1 MRTNWYHALTLMCGG
16 LNKPVIGA
24 GMDEQVLK
32 PGDRDYVGALASG
45 LEVLQAFDAD
55 HPRMTLSEVA
65 ARTDMDRAKARR
77 FLLTLHALGFVKRTG
92 RQFELTPRVL
102 QLGYAYQASNQ
113 YRAVIQ
119 QYLEDITAELGESS
133 SLAVLD
139 GDDVVYVVRS
149 AARHRLMAIT
159 LSVGTR
165 LPAAYTSMG
174 RVLLAQLPQNELE
187 IYIDRIQLE
196 RHTLSSITEKNV
208 LREEIDKA
216 RNLGYAVLDQE
227 LDLGL
232 RSVAV
237 PAYSASGE
245 LLGALN
251 ISTNAAR
258 VDMDTLLNVY
268 LPRLQI
274 VADRIRQAAR

>member
-1 MRTNWYHALTLMCGG
+1 
-16 LNKPVIGA
+16 
-24 GMDEQVLK
+24 MDEQTLK

-45 LEVLQAFDAD
+45 LEVLQAFDAE

-65 ARTDMDRAKARR
+65 VRTDMDRAKARR
-77 FLLTLHALGFVKRTG
+77 FLLTLHALGFVKRNG

-139 GDDVVYVVRS
+139 GQDVVYVVRS

-174 RVLLAQLPQNELE
+174 RVLLAQLSPSQLDEF
-187 IYIDRIQLE
+187 LE
-196 RHTLSSITEKNV
+196 RVSLERFTESSVTDKDR
-208 LREEIDKA
+208 LRAQIELA
-216 RNLGYAVLDQE
+216 RQQGYAVVDQE

-237 PAYSASGE
+237 PAFSGSGE

-258 VDMDTLLNVY
+258 VDMNTLKTVY
-268 LPRLQI
+268 LPRLQK
-274 VADRIRQAAR
+274 AAEAVSRATR

>member
-1 MRTNWYHALTLMCGG
+1 
-16 LNKPVIGA
+16 
-24 GMDEQVLK
+24 MDEQILK

-45 LEVLQAFDAD
+45 LDVLQAFDAE

-174 RVLLAQLPQNELE
+174 RVLLAQLPEAELTAFLDRVRLE
-187 IYIDRIQLE
+187 GFTESSVTDKEGLRAAIDRAREQGY
-196 RHTLSSITEKNV
+196 SIV
-208 LREEIDKA
+208 
-216 RNLGYAVLDQE
+216 DQE
-227 LDLGL
+227 LDSGL
-232 RSVAV
+232 RSAAV
-237 PAYSASGE
+237 PVFAGSGE
-245 LLGALN
+245 LLGAIN

-258 VDMDTLLNVY
+258 VDMETLLNVY
-268 LPRLQI
+268 LPRLQ
-274 VADRIRQAAR
+274 QAAEAVQRTTR

>member
-1 MRTNWYHALTLMCGG
+1 
-16 LNKPVIGA
+16 
-24 GMDEQVLK
+24 MDDQILK

-45 LEVLQAFDAD
+45 LEVLQAFDAE

-65 ARTDMDRAKARR
+65 ARTEMDRAKARR
-77 FLLTLHALGFVKRTG
+77 FLLTLHALGFVKRAG

-139 GDDVVYVVRS
+139 GDEVVYVVRS
-149 AARHRLMAIT
+149 AARHRLMAIN

-174 RVLLAQLPQNELE
+174 RVLLAQLSKEELKAF
-187 IYIDRIQLE
+187 LE
-196 RHTLSSITEKNV
+196 RVRLERFTESSI
-208 LREEIDKA
+208 IDKA
-216 RNLGYAVLDQE
+216 VLEGAIDEARERGYSVVDQE
-227 LDLGL
+227 LDSGL

-237 PAYSASGE
+237 PVFAGSGE
-245 LLGALN
+245 LLGAIN

-258 VDMDTLLNVY
+258 VDMETLLEVY
-268 LPRLQI
+268 LPRLQ
-274 VADRIRQAAR
+274 DAAEAVRRTTR

>member
-1 MRTNWYHALTLMCGG
+1 
-16 LNKPVIGA
+16 
-24 GMDEQVLK
+24 MDQQVLK

-45 LEVLQAFDAD
+45 LDVLQAFDAE
-55 HPRMTLSEVA
+55 HRRMTLSEVA
-65 ARTDMDRAKARR
+65 VRTDMDRAKARR

-102 QLGYAYQASNQ
+102 QLGYAYQSSSQ

-119 QYLEDITAELGESS
+119 QYMEDITAELGESS

-139 GDDVVYVVRS
+139 GEDVVYVVRS

-159 LSVGTR
+159 LSVGAR

-174 RVLLAQLPQNELE
+174 RVLLAQLPDSELE
-187 IYIDRIQLE
+187 SFLETVTLE
-196 RHTLSSITEKNV
+196 RFTDSSVVDKDL
-208 LREEIDKA
+208 LRAQIDLA
-216 RNLGYAVLDQE
+216 RQQGYSVVDQE

-237 PAYSASGE
+237 PAFSGSGE

-251 ISTNAAR
+251 LSTNAAR
-258 VDMDTLLNVY
+258 VDMATLKTVY
-268 LPRLQI
+268 LPRLQ
-274 VADRIRQAAR
+274 QAADAVKRATQ

>member
-1 MRTNWYHALTLMCGG
+1 
-16 LNKPVIGA
+16 
-24 GMDEQVLK
+24 
-32 PGDRDYVGALASG
+32 
-45 LEVLQAFDAD
+45 
-55 HPRMTLSEVA
+55 MTLSEVA
-65 ARTDMDRAKARR
+65 ARTEMDRAKARR
-77 FLLTLHALGFVKRTG
+77 FLLTLHALGFVKRLG

-139 GDDVVYVVRS
+139 GDEVVYVVRS

-174 RVLLAQLPQNELE
+174 RVLLAQLSKEELTAF
-187 IYIDRIQLE
+187 LE
-196 RHTLSSITEKNV
+196 RVRLERFTDSSVTDKDA
-208 LREEIDKA
+208 LRNAIDQA
-216 RNLGYAVLDQE
+216 REQGYSIVDQE
-227 LDLGL
+227 LDSGL

-237 PAYSASGE
+237 PVFAGNGE
-245 LLGALN
+245 LLGAIN

-258 VDMDTLLNVY
+258 VDMETLMKVY
-268 LPRLQI
+268 LPRLQE
-274 VADRIRQAAR
+274 AAEAVRKTTR

>member
-1 MRTNWYHALTLMCGG
+1 MHDQ
-16 LNKPVIGA
+16 I
-24 GMDEQVLK
+24 LK

-45 LEVLQAFDAD
+45 LEVLQAFDAE

-77 FLLTLHALGFVKRTG
+77 FLLTLHALGFVKRNG
-92 RQFELTPRVL
+92 RLFELTPRVL
-102 QLGYAYQASNQ
+102 QLGYAYQASNR

-139 GDDVVYVVRS
+139 EDDVVYVVRS
-149 AARHRLMAIT
+149 SARHRLMAIT

-174 RVLLAQLPQNELE
+174 RVLLAQLPEAELAAFLA
-187 IYIDRIQLE
+187 RVKLE
-196 RHTLSSITEKNV
+196 PYTASSITNTDALKQDILKV
-208 LREEIDKA
+208 REQ
-216 RNLGYAVLDQE
+216 GYSIVDQE
-227 LDLGL
+227 LDSGL

-237 PAYSASGE
+237 SVFAGNGE
-245 LLGALN
+245 LLGAIN

-258 VDMDTLLNVY
+258 VSMETLMEVY
-268 LPRLQI
+268 LSRLQ
-274 VADRIRQAAR
+274 QAAEAIKRMVR

>member
-1 MRTNWYHALTLMCGG
+1 
-16 LNKPVIGA
+16 
-24 GMDEQVLK
+24 MDDQILK

-45 LEVLQAFDAD
+45 LEVLQAFDAE

-65 ARTDMDRAKARR
+65 ARTEMDRAKARR
-77 FLLTLHALGFVKRTG
+77 FLLTLHALGFVKRNG

-149 AARHRLMAIT
+149 SARHRLMAIT

-174 RVLLAQLPQNELE
+174 RVLLAQLPEAELE
-187 IYIDRIQLE
+187 AFLARVKLE
-196 RHTLSSITEKNV
+196 PYTASSITRSDALKKDIIKV
-208 LREEIDKA
+208 REQ
-216 RNLGYAVLDQE
+216 GYSIVDQE
-227 LDLGL
+227 LDSGL

-237 PAYSASGE
+237 PVFAGNGE
-245 LLGALN
+245 LLGAIN

-258 VDMDTLLNVY
+258 VDMETLMGVY
-268 LPRLQI
+268 LPRLQ
-274 VADRIRQAAR
+274 QAAEAVQRTTQ

>member
-1 MRTNWYHALTLMCGG
+1 
-16 LNKPVIGA
+16 
-24 GMDEQVLK
+24 MDEQILK

-55 HPRMTLSEVA
+55 HPHMTLSEVA

-174 RVLLAQLPQNELE
+174 RVLLAQLPQSELE
-187 IYIDRIQLE
+187 TCINRIQLE

-216 RNLGYAVLDQE
+216 RNLGYAVVDQE

-258 VDMDTLLNVY
+258 VDMDTLLNMY

-274 VADRIRQAAR
+274 VADQIRQAAR

>member
-1 MRTNWYHALTLMCGG
+1 
-16 LNKPVIGA
+16 
-24 GMDEQVLK
+24 
-32 PGDRDYVGALASG
+32 
-45 LEVLQAFDAD
+45 
-55 HPRMTLSEVA
+55 MTLSEVA

-174 RVLLAQLPQNELE
+174 RVLLAQLPQSELE
-187 IYIDRIQLE
+187 NYIDRIQLE

-216 RNLGYAVLDQE
+216 RNLGYAVVDQE

-258 VDMDTLLNVY
+258 VDMDTLLNMY

-274 VADRIRQAAR
+274 VAGQIRQAAR

>member
-1 MRTNWYHALTLMCGG
+1 MNE
-16 LNKPVIGA
+16 PI
-24 GMDEQVLK
+24 LK
-32 PGDRDYVGALASG
+32 PGDRDYVGALAAG
-45 LEVLQAFDAD
+45 LEVLQAFDAE
-55 HPRMTLSEVA
+55 HRRMTLSEVA
-65 ARTDMDRAKARR
+65 ARAAMDRAKARR
-77 FLLTLHALGFVKRTG
+77 FLLTLLSLGFVKRNG

-119 QYLEDITAELGESS
+119 QYLEEITAELGESS

-139 GDDVVYVVRS
+139 GGDVIYVVRS

-174 RVLLAQLPQNELE
+174 RVLLGQLPDPELDAFME
-187 IYIDRIQLE
+187 RVQLE
-196 RHTLSSITEKNV
+196 PFTPSSVI
-208 LREEIDKA
+208 LKA
-216 RNLGYAVLDQE
+216 RAQGYSVVDQE
-227 LDLGL
+227 LDLAL

-237 PAYSASGE
+237 PVFAGSGE
-245 LLGALN
+245 LLGAIN

-258 VDMDTLLNVY
+258 VDMDTLVGTY
-268 LPRLQI
+268 LPHLQS
-274 VADRIRQAAR
+274 VAEKVRQTTR

>member
-1 MRTNWYHALTLMCGG
+1 
-16 LNKPVIGA
+16 
-24 GMDEQVLK
+24 MDEAILK
-32 PGDRDYVGALASG
+32 PGDRDYVGALAAG
-45 LEVLQAFDAD
+45 LEVLQAFDAE

-77 FLLTLHALGFVKRTG
+77 FLLTLHALGFVRRSG

-139 GDDVVYVVRS
+139 GDDVVYVIRS

-174 RVLLAQLPQNELE
+174 RVLLAQLPDVEREACLE
-187 IYIDRIQLE
+187 QLPLEPYTAASLTDR
-196 RHTLSSITEKNV
+196 KA
-208 LREEIDKA
+208 LREEIAKVRA
-216 RNLGYAVLDQE
+216 QGYALVDQE

-237 PAYSASGE
+237 PVFAGSGE

-258 VDMDTLLNVY
+258 VDMDTLLQTY
-268 LPRLQI
+268 LPRLQA
-274 VADRIRQAAR
+274 VADKVRQTAR